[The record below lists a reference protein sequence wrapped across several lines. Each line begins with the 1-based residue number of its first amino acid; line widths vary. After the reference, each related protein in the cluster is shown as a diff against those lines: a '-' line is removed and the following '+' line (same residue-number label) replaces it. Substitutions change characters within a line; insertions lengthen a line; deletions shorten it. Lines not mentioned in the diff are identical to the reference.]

1 MQFPRSQNGQLSPM
15 IPSQGQAHIPN
26 GGQQI
31 HPGPQQSQ
39 SQRPQNFAFHMFP
52 PPKGFKEVNR

>member
-1 MQFPRSQNGQLSPM
+1 M